1 MDAYK
6 NKIKETFLTELKI
19 GSEYIKNEF
28 YEEHMDNIDAAVD
41 EICDLSLEIM
51 SNLTQMETFVIR
63 KRLGVYDNGKRQTL
77 KTVGDVT
84 GKTHERI
91 RQIEAKAYRRI
102 ISSINRN
109 SYASSD
115 NKSRMS
121 SLTNQKDYANF
132 NISKLNLDRRLRGML
147 YTKIETLYDL
157 LSYSREDFRKMR
169 LGITYFS
176 QLSDKVHSLGF
187 KFIEELT
194 PEEKREI
201 VASSS
206 EEMINNSSIAWIS
219 DISKSSLWALS
230 RENKTTIGMLKEFIE
245 NDGKINIEAVNYAS
259 SIGINIGKK
268 EKISSLNTQVPM
280 EELLDTNIKNIE
292 MSTRLFNV
300 LNNHGFKTIRDI
312 ILHTTSDFDILFHQ
326 GVKTKRELFDM
337 IHDFGLFFAN
347 EVFVIKEYTDEIS
360 MQLNTNT
367 ADIRAIRAK
376 LLNKYKELTTEKEE
390 LRIRTQEL
398 DKEIAAVIKKLSS
411 MEEGISDGQSRK

>member
-19 GSEYIKNEF
+19 GSEYIKREF
-28 YEEHMDNIDAAVD
+28 YEEHLDNIDAAVD
-41 EICDLSLEIM
+41 EICDLSVEII

-121 SLTNQKDYANF
+121 SLTNQNDYANF

-176 QLSDKVHSLGF
+176 QLSDKVHGLGF

-194 PEEKREI
+194 PEEKE
-201 VASSS
+201 
-206 EEMINNSSIAWIS
+206 
-219 DISKSSLWALS
+219 KSLL
-230 RENKTTIGMLKEFIE
+230 LPQ
-245 NDGKINIEAVNYAS
+245 
-259 SIGINIGKK
+259 KK
-268 EKISSLNTQVPM
+268 
-280 EELLDTNIKNIE
+280 
-292 MSTRLFNV
+292 
-300 LNNHGFKTIRDI
+300 
-312 ILHTTSDFDILFHQ
+312 
-326 GVKTKRELFDM
+326 
-337 IHDFGLFFAN
+337 
-347 EVFVIKEYTDEIS
+347 
-360 MQLNTNT
+360 
-367 ADIRAIRAK
+367 
-376 LLNKYKELTTEKEE
+376 
-390 LRIRTQEL
+390 
-398 DKEIAAVIKKLSS
+398 
-411 MEEGISDGQSRK
+411 